1 MAMTETQY
9 LLDVLSEECNE
20 VAVRASKAIRFGLE
34 EIQPGQALTN
44 AQRLALELDD
54 LYGAIELLNENIP
67 APTFLIA
74 IILTQ
79 KRLRLLNS

>member
-34 EIQPGQALTN
+34 
-44 AQRLALELDD
+44 D
-54 LYGAIELLNENIP
+54 P
-67 APTFLIA
+67 ARTSV
-74 IILTQ
+74 
-79 KRLRLLNS
+79 N